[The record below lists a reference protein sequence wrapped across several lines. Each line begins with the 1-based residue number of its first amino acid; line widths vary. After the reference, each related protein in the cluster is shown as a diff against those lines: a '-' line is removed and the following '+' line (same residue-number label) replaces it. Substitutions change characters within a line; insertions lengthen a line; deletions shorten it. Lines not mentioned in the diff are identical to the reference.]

1 MSATYEL
8 AFTESAALV
17 LDQLAE
23 NEQQKMQKAFA
34 VLRED
39 PFHPKSQPV
48 HESDPTVREVSPT
61 ANSLAIYHVLD
72 NRWAVITILRINH
85 DSLI

>member
-1 MSATYEL
+1 MNYGL
-8 AFTESAALV
+8 AYTESA
-17 LDQLAE
+17 Q
-23 NEQQKMQKAFA
+23 A
-34 VLRED
+34 VLAALDSAEREKMSKALD
-39 PFHPKSQPV
+39 VLRQDAFHPKSQPV

>member
-1 MSATYEL
+1 MSYEL
-8 AFTESAALV
+8 AYTESAALT
-17 LDQLAE
+17 LDQLE
-23 NEQQKMQKAFA
+23 EEEQQKMQKAFA
-34 VLRED
+34 ILRTD

-72 NRWAVITILRINH
+72 GRWAVITVLRVNH

>member
-1 MSATYEL
+1 MSDYEL
-8 AFTESAALV
+8 AYTESA
-17 LDQLAE
+17 Q
-23 NEQQKMQKAFA
+23 A
-34 VLRED
+34 VLAALGTAEHVMMSKALDVLRQD
-39 PFHPKSQPV
+39 PYHPKSQPV

-61 ANSLAIYHVLD
+61 ANSLAIYPVLD